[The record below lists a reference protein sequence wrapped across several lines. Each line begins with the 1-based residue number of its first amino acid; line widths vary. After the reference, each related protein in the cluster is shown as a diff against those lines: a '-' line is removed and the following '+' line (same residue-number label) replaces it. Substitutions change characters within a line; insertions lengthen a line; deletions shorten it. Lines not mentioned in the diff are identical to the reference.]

1 MIAATPVATCTID
14 SPKAGISEMD
24 TPGVAMLPKV
34 EVRSDRIV
42 VVVVGF
48 VVVVGAAVVVVAFD
62 DVVVVVSSRAPA
74 TDCSETPAP
83 IARTDPRHAKTRN
96 PARVRRNNFMMH
108 SLRLRERDLDE

>member
-1 MIAATPVATCTID
+1 
-14 SPKAGISEMD
+14 MD

-34 EVRSDRIV
+34 EVRSDRIVVVV

>member
-14 SPKAGISEMD
+14 SPKAGISETD
-24 TPGVAMLPKV
+24 IPGVAMLPKV

-74 TDCSETPAP
+74 TDCSEIPAP
-83 IARTDPRHAKTRN
+83 IARTEPRHAKTRN